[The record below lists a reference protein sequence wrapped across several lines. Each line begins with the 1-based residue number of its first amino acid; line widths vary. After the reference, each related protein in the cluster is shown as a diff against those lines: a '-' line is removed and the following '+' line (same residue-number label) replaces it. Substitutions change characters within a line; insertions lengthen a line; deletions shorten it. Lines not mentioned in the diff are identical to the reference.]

1 MKGRRIFSAIVA
13 ALCLSSAAFVTSA
26 TAQRRSNRRSSTRT
40 TAKPAATPAATPTPI
55 PTPTPEKANERP
67 QQGQTSNDA
76 TAHAPASAHAPTTD
90 AVRYSYEFNQP
101 DFYLHHI
108 VIEHDAAGR
117 GQMTFERKMDD
128 APLTEPLTISPTALA
143 RISAAWAALN
153 FLDSTEDYQAERQ
166 MAHLGTMRL
175 RMTMGART
183 RTAEF
188 NWTHNPQAAAL
199 TNEYRRIADQQLFV
213 FEIEVARQYQPSD
226 TVKLLNQLD
235 SLLSRD
241 ALSDPAQLVPLLD
254 DLTNDER
261 IPLIA
266 RNQATR
272 LLKKIK
278 K

>member
-1 MKGRRIFSAIVA
+1 MKCRRILFTLIA

-26 TAQRRSNRRSSTRT
+26 TAQRKTSKRRSSTRT
-40 TAKPAATPAATPTPI
+40 TAKTAAPPAATPTPL
-55 PTPTPEKANERP
+55 PSPTPEKANERP
-67 QQGQTSNDA
+67 QQSQTSNDA
-76 TAHAPASAHAPTTD
+76 SAHAPATD
-90 AVRYSYEFNQP
+90 AVRYYYEFNQP
-101 DFYLHHI
+101 DFYVHHI
-108 VIEHDAAGR
+108 MIEHDATGR
-117 GQMTFERKMDD
+117 GQITFERKNDD
-128 APLTEPLTISPTALA
+128 APLTEPIQISSTALA
-143 RISAAWAALN
+143 RIAAAWAALN

-175 RMTMGART
+175 RMTAGAHT

-226 TVKLLNQLD
+226 SIKLLNGLE
-235 SLLSRD
+235 SLLNRNEV
-241 ALSDPAQLVPLLD
+241 SDPAQLIPLLS
-254 DLTNDER
+254 DLSDDER

-272 LLKKIK
+272 LLKKLK